1 MEIHEFY
8 IPSSSGLANLH
19 CMEWI
24 PNGEVKAVV
33 QIAHGMMEHVG
44 RYREFAEFLAGH
56 GIYVLGNDHLGHGKT
71 AAAEEDRGYFGDHAG
86 AVSVIRDMRRVTVHA
101 QRKYPGVPIFLLG
114 HSMGSFFARRYL
126 TVYKDGIDGVIL
138 LGTGAPK
145 DAEVR
150 FGYMLADSRAGPPG
164 QRSAPPGRRRRSPG
178 SS

>member
-56 GIYVLGNDHLGHGKT
+56 GIYVLGNDHLGQRK
-71 AAAEEDRGYFGDHAG
+71 DRGSGG
-86 AVSVIRDMRRVTVHA
+86 R
-101 QRKYPGVPIFLLG
+101 QGIF
-114 HSMGSFFARRYL
+114 R
-126 TVYKDGIDGVIL
+126 
-138 LGTGAPK
+138 
-145 DAEVR
+145 
-150 FGYMLADSRAGPPG
+150 
-164 QRSAPPGRRRRSPG
+164 
-178 SS
+178 

>member
-44 RYREFAEFLAGH
+44 RYRESAEFLAGH

-101 QRKYPGVPIFLLG
+101 QRKYPGDFPFGAQYGVVLRETISDRLQGRNRRCDP
-114 HSMGSFFARRYL
+114 ARN
-126 TVYKDGIDGVIL
+126 
-138 LGTGAPK
+138 
-145 DAEVR
+145 
-150 FGYMLADSRAGPPG
+150 
-164 QRSAPPGRRRRSPG
+164 RSTEGR
-178 SS
+178 

>member
-8 IPSSSGLANLH
+8 IPSSSGIANLH

-24 PNGEVKAVV
+24 PSGEVKAIV

-71 AAAEEDRGYFGDHAG
+71 AAAAEDRGYFGEHGG

-126 TVYKDGIDGVIL
+126 TVYKDGI
-138 LGTGAPK
+138 
-145 DAEVR
+145 
-150 FGYMLADSRAGPPG
+150 
-164 QRSAPPGRRRRSPG
+164 RRSDLTRDR
-178 SS
+178 SSEGRGGPAWLSAGGHDLQTERNTLPEQTAL